1 MNYLMERDTAAHDLA
16 EVRKLIDSMNSLV
29 NQQQQQQQKQQQEY
43 QLKQQQELELK
54 QKQQHQQQQ
63 QQQQQ
68 QRHEPTMPSISSTSS
83 NEYPCKQ
90 NTKSATATASNSTG
104 TTQASPSSPTTTV
117 AAQQQQNQVQASVS
131 NKLPP
136 FTQDNAAA
144 FLAAMAAAA
153 AASQQQNTQTP
164 SRNATIN
171 TKTNSPTQDQSNQQ
185 QQKQQPTLPVN
196 GIVIEVN
203 HLFFNKTLYFQ
214 LSLDATIEPLVTWLR
229 LSFNDSSVSGMVLQY
244 KGADG
249 LWKCLL
255 NRDDSLKRVLN
266 QSFKSNTTL
275 LQMRVPREQDL
286 LSSGYTDRRLLA
298 LTKPSV

>member
-1 MNYLMERDTAAHDLA
+1 
-16 EVRKLIDSMNSLV
+16 
-29 NQQQQQQQKQQQEY
+29 
-43 QLKQQQELELK
+43 
-54 QKQQHQQQQ
+54 
-63 QQQQQ
+63 
-68 QRHEPTMPSISSTSS
+68 MPSISSTSS

-90 NTKSATATASNSTG
+90 NTKNSTTTATNSSG
-104 TTQASPSSPTTTV
+104 TPEASPSSPTATAIT
-117 AAQQQQNQVQASVS
+117 QQQQNHAQTSLS
-131 NKLPP
+131 NKPHP
-136 FTQDNAAA
+136 FNQDNAAA

-153 AASQQQNTQTP
+153 AASQQQNAQTP
-164 SRNATIN
+164 SCNTTIDA
-171 TKTNSPTQDQSNQQ
+171 KTNSPTQNQSSQQ
-185 QQKQQPTLPVN
+185 QQKQQATLPVN